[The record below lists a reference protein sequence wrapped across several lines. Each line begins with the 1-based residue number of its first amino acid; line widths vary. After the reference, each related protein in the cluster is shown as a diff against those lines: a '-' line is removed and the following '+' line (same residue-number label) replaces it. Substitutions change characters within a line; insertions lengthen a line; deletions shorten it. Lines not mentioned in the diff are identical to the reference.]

1 MILGEGGQEKNA
13 AWEAEVQHSLG
24 IIHSFIHS
32 FTDKA
37 PIHTGMIVVLELW
50 RQILVSVSLGEKED
64 CFQRKQG
71 EHGRGVL
78 SIVPEMQQELS
89 AYCYMNTYC

>member
-1 MILGEGGQEKNA
+1 MKTNFGQCLFGG
-13 AWEAEVQHSLG
+13 
-24 IIHSFIHS
+24 
-32 FTDKA
+32 
-37 PIHTGMIVVLELW
+37 
-50 RQILVSVSLGEKED
+50 KED

>member
-50 RQILVSVSLGEKED
+50 RQILVSVSLGERRTVSKGSKGSMVEG
-64 CFQRKQG
+64 C
-71 EHGRGVL
+71 L
-78 SIVPEMQQELS
+78 
-89 AYCYMNTYC
+89 A